1 MKRSPRP
8 AAIPSKLSAS
18 IHQQLNSYALAA
30 GAAGVGILALSQPAQ
45 AKIVYAAANV
55 HIDRFVLNQLT
66 FDHKTEFLLLAT
78 GDFNSTTIHGTSRLV
93 ARALGRNGVE
103 GSGGNASALNAGSV
117 IGPKQPF
124 AGKLLESCYWA
135 DYGQCTGKWYFAT
148 PGPHYLGLKFY
159 IHGEAHYG
167 WARLTVNTPWDAT
180 LTGYAYETIANKP
193 IVAGKTKGPNA
204 ASVQPASLGRL
215 AKGAASISASHR
227 REAAAGAQ

>member
-117 IGPKQPF
+117 NRSQAALCRQTLGELLLDGCPQLHWEMVLRNTRAALPRAQILHSRGGPLRMGTLDRQYPV
-124 AGKLLESCYWA
+124 GRY
-135 DYGQCTGKWYFAT
+135 
-148 PGPHYLGLKFY
+148 
-159 IHGEAHYG
+159 AH
-167 WARLTVNTPWDAT
+167 RL
-180 LTGYAYETIANKP
+180 
-193 IVAGKTKGPNA
+193 
-204 ASVQPASLGRL
+204 RL
-215 AKGAASISASHR
+215 
-227 REAAAGAQ
+227 